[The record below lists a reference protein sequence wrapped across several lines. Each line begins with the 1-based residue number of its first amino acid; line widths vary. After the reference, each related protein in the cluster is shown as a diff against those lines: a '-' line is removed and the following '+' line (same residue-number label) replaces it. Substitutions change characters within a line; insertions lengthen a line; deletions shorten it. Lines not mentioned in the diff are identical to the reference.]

1 MISNNVSHV
10 FALPPR
16 TLYPRACAGGE
27 RRWSAESV
35 TDQDAAE
42 QRLEVQR
49 CRLVNR
55 GFAAGPVGPSG
66 YCKEVHV

>member
-1 MISNNVSHV
+1 
-10 FALPPR
+10 
-16 TLYPRACAGGE
+16 
-27 RRWSAESV
+27 V

-42 QRLEVQR
+42 ERLEVQR

-55 GFAAGPVGPSG
+55 GFGAGPVGPSG